1 MRDINN
7 AEGRT
12 EPTQFSKDS
21 YCMDTPNSSQI
32 LKKIFAVYKP
42 VGPTSHDVVNR
53 VRRATGERRVGH
65 AGTLDPLAS
74 GVLVVAVG
82 RESTKQLSAIVES
95 EKEYL
100 AGIRLGQGS
109 TTDDAEG
116 EKSDGAQIEPPSAA
130 EIEEALKGFVGE
142 IEQVPPA
149 FSAIKIGGKT
159 AYKLARQG
167 KPVELRARTVL
178 IKEIELAEYQWPEVR
193 IRVVTGPGVYIR
205 SLARDLGQALGT
217 AAYMSSLE
225 RTRVGQFGKD
235 QAIPLD
241 ELNGYK

>member
-1 MRDINN
+1 M
-7 AEGRT
+7 
-12 EPTQFSKDS
+12 P
-21 YCMDTPNSSQI
+21 
-32 LKKIFAVYKP
+32 KIFAVYKP

-82 RESTKQLSAIVES
+82 RESTRQLSAIVES

-100 AGIRLGQGS
+100 AGIRLGESS

-116 EKSDGAQIEPPSAA
+116 DKLDGPTIEPPS
-130 EIEEALKGFVGE
+130 EEKIRKILEKFVGE

-149 FSAIKIGGKT
+149 FSAIKVGGKT

-167 KPVELRARTVL
+167 KSVELKARTVS
-178 IKEIELAEYQWPEVR
+178 IKEIELLRYEWPELE
-193 IRVVTGPGVYIR
+193 IKVVTGSGVYIR
-205 SLARDLGQALGT
+205 SLARDIGQALGT
-217 AAYMSSLE
+217 TAYMSSLE
-225 RTRVGQFGKD
+225 RTRVGQFKKD

-241 ELNGYK
+241 KLISNN

>member
-1 MRDINN
+1 MDKANPSQ
-7 AEGRT
+7 AESR
-12 EPTQFSKDS
+12 
-21 YCMDTPNSSQI
+21 
-32 LKKIFAVYKP
+32 IFAVYKP

-100 AGIRLGQGS
+100 AGVRLGQSS

-116 EKSDGAQIEPPSAA
+116 EKSDGPQIEPPLEA
-130 EIEEALKGFVGE
+130 EVKEILKKFIGQ
-142 IEQVPPA
+142 IEQIPPI
-149 FSAIKIGGKT
+149 FSAIKVGGKT

-167 KPVELRARTVL
+167 KAVELRARTVL
-178 IKEIELAEYQWPEVR
+178 IKEIELVRYQWPEVA

-217 AAYMSSLE
+217 SAYMSSLE

-235 QAIPLD
+235 QAVLLD
-241 ELNGYK
+241 ELNGKV

>member
-1 MRDINN
+1 M
-7 AEGRT
+7 A
-12 EPTQFSKDS
+12 
-21 YCMDTPNSSQI
+21 SQEAI
-32 LKKIFAVYKP
+32 RPKPRLFAVYKP

-82 RESTKQLSAIVES
+82 RESTKQIQSIVES
-95 EKEYL
+95 EKEYV

-116 EKSDGAQIEPPSAA
+116 EKHDGPAIKPPA
-130 EIEEALKGFVGE
+130 EVDIKKVLDGFIGE

-149 FSAIKIGGKT
+149 FSAIKIGGRP
-159 AYKLARQG
+159 AYKLARKGQS
-167 KPVELRARTVL
+167 VELKARTVL
-178 IKEIELAEYQWPEVR
+178 IKEIELLDYAWPELR
-193 IRVVTGPGVYIR
+193 IRVVTGPGTYIR
-205 SLARDLGQALGT
+205 SLARDIGQALGT

-225 RTRVGQFGKD
+225 RTRVGQFTKEESVRLED
-235 QAIPLD
+235 LD
-241 ELNGYK
+241 KI